1 MSNRDPEQDDK
12 RLPSYV
18 VAIGASAGG
27 LNALEEFFDHMP
39 AASGMAFVVI
49 QHLSPDFKS
58 LMDDLLARHTRM
70 PIHRVS
76 NGIPLEPDSIYL
88 IPPKSHM
95 TVTDGHLYLT
105 GRGESQ
111 HVDLPIDI
119 FLHSLAKDAG
129 DRAIGIILSGT
140 GSDGSRGIVSV
151 HEKGGLILVQAPE
164 SSQFDGMPRNAV
176 ATGVVD
182 FVLAPESMPHVLVE
196 YAANPLAVRSRART
210 DLEVFADEGE
220 FAGVF
225 ALLRR
230 HYNLD
235 FSKYKGATV
244 GRRISR
250 RMDFR
255 QIPEVA
261 DYVAILSG
269 DPGELDALYADL
281 LIGVTEFFRDSQAFA
296 CLEEQVLPALF
307 SRLSD
312 MDDLR
317 VWSAGCA
324 TGEEAYSLA
333 ILLIEQAERRGFTGK
348 MTVFATDVHK
358 RSLDIA
364 SQGVYDRDCLS
375 KVSPERLARFFKR
388 EGDNHY
394 RVSNDLRKAVVFA
407 AHNLLSDP
415 PFTKVDLICCRNLL
429 IYFQPGA
436 QEKVIALFH
445 FALKKDGILFLGSSE
460 GLGSF
465 AAEFETIA
473 SQYKLYRKIRDL
485 KLAIDLDQSRPM
497 SGQRLPQLQ
506 LGAPPGR
513 LVSIDRQLLADYD
526 TLLRRALPPGVLIDE
541 HRKILHYFGAVAEF
555 LKTPQGRAEND
566 LLQLAADNLQIAL
579 STGLQ
584 RAGKTGQRHVMRN
597 VRVPRGDA
605 ERLIDLIIDPLPDDK
620 SRSTHYHVTF
630 ERIREVEAVAA
641 PPVEP
646 LGESDTDRFDS
657 AGHYRQHITDLE
669 LELQSTR
676 ENLQTTVEELQTS
689 NEELQATNEELLAAN
704 EELQSTNEELH
715 SVNEELYSVNAE
727 FERKN
732 LELKQL
738 NTDHDNLLTSI
749 DIGTVF
755 LDRDLRIRKFNPAIA
770 AFFKLLP
777 QDLGRPIDHIAYQL
791 ASQDE
796 MLADIRSVLDSGA
809 PAVREVAT
817 RDGNWLL
824 KRIVPFRTEAGAV
837 EGVVLTFTDITKV
850 KEAELLGLR
859 LNEELEAKV
868 RQRTLDLEREIVE
881 RQIAERQAAV
891 SRDHYLSILKDAP
904 ALIWRAGLDG
914 RCDWFNDT
922 WLAFTGRTMEQE
934 AGEGW
939 AEGVHPEDL
948 HRCLRTYTQAFERR
962 EPFEMEYR
970 LRRHDGIYRWIV
982 DIGRPFFAI
991 GGAFAGYIG
1000 YCFDIDDRKVNEFQM
1015 QRNQLRLES
1024 LLTVSQFAGED
1035 IQQLLELTLSE
1046 ALALTA
1052 SPIGYLYHYDETSR
1066 QFTLNSWSG
1075 KVMEQCTVIDPQT
1088 CYELDKTGLWGE
1100 VVRQRQPLLLNDFQ
1114 AEHPLK
1120 KGYPAGHVEL
1130 KRFLSVPIFDREVIV
1145 GVIAV
1150 ANKEEPYEAND
1161 LLQLRLLS
1169 DAAWKIAERQRD
1181 EQRLK
1186 KAKEEADAA
1195 NRAKSEFLANMS
1207 HEIRTPMN
1215 GVLGMC
1221 QLLAMT
1227 ELTGEQREYVDTLQV
1242 SSDNL
1247 LSIINDI
1254 LDLSKIEANKVDLA
1268 TEEFNPVRCLEHVAR
1283 IQRPLLESK
1292 GVGLT
1297 VDLAGDIPQLA
1308 LGDELRVQQ
1317 ILLNLLSNAV
1327 KFTHKDGVVVLRA
1340 RVAGHRA
1347 DAVDLRVEV
1356 RDTGIGIAP
1365 DAHEKIFEP
1374 FSQED
1379 GSITR
1384 QFGGTGLG
1392 LTISRRLAELMGG
1405 SIVVDSAPGTGSC
1418 FTVTLPLA
1426 LGRGPLAAEVAGR
1439 ESGASPEV
1447 PPLRVLLVDD
1457 HPINGKYESTLIG
1470 KLGHQVSIAQ
1480 NGEECLALLSR
1491 EIFDLVLMDIQMPVM
1506 NGEQALR
1513 AIRASQKPEVSALPV
1528 IALTA
1533 YAMDGERNRFIE
1545 GGFDGYLS
1553 KPLVVEELVREVQ
1566 RVMAQRSDS
1575 GIPAS
1580 EGL

>member
-1 MSNRDPEQDDK
+1 MNDSATEHPGGT
-12 RLPSYV
+12 LVPSYI

-27 LNALEEFFDHMP
+27 LNALEQFFDNMP
-39 AASGMAFVVI
+39 ANSGMAFVVI

-70 PIHRVS
+70 SIHRVS
-76 NGIPLEPDSIYL
+76 NGIPLVADSIYL
-88 IPPKSHM
+88 IPPKAHM

-105 GRGESQ
+105 GKSESQ

-129 DRAIGIILSGT
+129 ERSIGIILSGT

-151 HEKGGLILVQAPE
+151 HEKGGLVLVQSPE
-164 SSQFDGMPRNAV
+164 SSQFDGMPRTAV

-182 FVLAPESMPHVLVE
+182 FVLTPEAMPRILVE
-196 YAANPLAVRSRART
+196 YAANPLAVRARART
-210 DLEVFADEGE
+210 DLGVFVEEGE

-296 CLEEQVLPALF
+296 FLEQQTVPALF
-307 SRLSD
+307 NALHPKE
-312 MDDLR
+312 DLR

-333 ILLIEQAERRGFTGK
+333 ILLIEQAERSGFTGK

-358 RSLDIA
+358 RSLDVA
-364 SQGVYDRDCLS
+364 SHGVYDRECLS
-375 KVSPERLARFFKR
+375 KVSPDRLKRFFR
-388 EGDNHY
+388 QEGDHHY
-394 RVSNDLRKAVVFA
+394 RVSNELRKVVVFA
-407 AHNLLSDP
+407 AHNLLNDP

-465 AAEFETIA
+465 AAEFEVIA
-473 SQYKLYRKIRDL
+473 FQHKLYRKLRDL
-485 KLAIDLDQSRPM
+485 KLAIDLDPSRPLN
-497 SGQRLPQLQ
+497 GQRLPQLQ

-526 TLLRRALPPGVLIDE
+526 MLLRRALPPGVLIDE
-541 HRKILHYFGAVAEF
+541 HRKIIHYFGAVAEF
-555 LKTPQGRAEND
+555 LKPPQGRAESD
-566 LLQLAADNLQIAL
+566 LLQLAGDNLHIAL

-584 RAGKTGQRHVMRN
+584 RVIKTGQRHVTRN
-597 VRVPRGDA
+597 VRVQRGAA
-605 ERLIDLIIDPLPDDK
+605 EVLIDLTIDPLPDDK
-620 SRSTHYHVTF
+620 SRSCHYHITF
-630 ERIREVEAVAA
+630 ERIREVEAVA
-641 PPVEP
+641 PPPMAAEE
-646 LGESDTDRFDS
+646 GGADGFDS
-657 AGHYRQHITDLE
+657 AGHYRRHIADLE

-715 SVNEELYSVNAE
+715 SVNEELFSVNAE

-749 DIGTVF
+749 DIGTIF
-755 LDRDLRIRKFNPAIA
+755 LDRGLRIRRFNPAIA

-777 QDLGRPIDHIAYQL
+777 QDIGRPIDHIAYHL
-791 ASQDE
+791 TSQEE
-796 MLADIRSVLDSGA
+796 MLADIQSVLASGA
-809 PAVREVAT
+809 PTDREVAT
-817 RDGNWLL
+817 REGGWLL

-837 EGVVLTFTDITKV
+837 EGVVLTFTDITKI
-850 KEAELLGLR
+850 KAAELLSLR
-859 LNEELEAKV
+859 INEELEAKV
-868 RQRTLDLEREIVE
+868 RQRTLDLEREVVE
-881 RQIAERQAAV
+881 RQHAERQAAEA
-891 SRDHYLSILKDAP
+891 RDHYLSILKNAP

-922 WLAFTGRTMEQE
+922 WLEFTGRTVEQE
-934 AGEGW
+934 FGDGW
-939 AEGVHPEDL
+939 ADGVHPEDVQ
-948 HRCLRTYTQAFERR
+948 RCLDTYLQAFGRQ

-970 LRRHDGIYRWIV
+970 LRRHDGVYRWIL
-982 DIGRPFFAI
+982 DIGRPFTQLD
-991 GGAFAGYIG
+991 GMFAGYIG
-1000 YCFDIDDRKVNEFQM
+1000 YCFDIHDRKVIEAQM

-1024 LLTVSQFAGED
+1024 LLRVAQNDAAD
-1035 IQQLLELTLSE
+1035 LQKLLTQVLEEALTLTESK
-1046 ALALTA
+1046 L
-1052 SPIGYLYHYDETSR
+1052 GYLYHYDEETR
-1066 QFTLNSWSG
+1066 LFTLNSWSG
-1075 KVMEQCTVIDPQT
+1075 TVMAECAVIDPQT
-1088 CYELDKTGLWGE
+1088 CYELDKTGIWGE
-1100 VVRQRQPLLLNDFQ
+1100 VVRQRQPILLNDFQ
-1114 AEHPLK
+1114 AGHPLK

-1130 KRFLSVPIFDREVIV
+1130 QRYLSVPIFDRETLV

-1150 ANKEEPYEAND
+1150 ANKGEPYDASD
-1161 LLQLRLLS
+1161 LLQLQLLS
-1169 DAAWKIAERQRD
+1169 DAAWKIVARQRN
-1181 EQRLK
+1181 EQILQ

-1195 NRAKSEFLANMS
+1195 NRAKSQFLANMS

-1215 GVLGMC
+1215 GVIGMS

-1227 ELTGEQREYVDTLQV
+1227 EMTAEQREYVEILKV
-1242 SSDNL
+1242 SSSNL
-1247 LSIINDI
+1247 LAIIDDL
-1254 LDLSKIEANKVDLA
+1254 LDLSKIEADKFSLES
-1268 TEEFNPVRCLEHVAR
+1268 EEFSLAQCLTHLAKT
-1283 IQRPLLESK
+1283 QKPLLDNK
-1292 GVGLT
+1292 GLT
-1297 VDLAGDIPQLA
+1297 LHVEVAQDIPDVL

-1327 KFTHKDGVVVLRA
+1327 KFTPQGGVSLTASVIGRHPGFVDVQ
-1340 RVAGHRA
+1340 VA
-1347 DAVDLRVEV
+1347 VQ
-1356 RDTGIGIAP
+1356 DTGIGIAP
-1365 DAHEKIFEP
+1365 EAQEKIFEP

-1392 LTISRRLAELMGG
+1392 LTISRRLAEMMGG
-1405 SIVVDSAPGTGSC
+1405 SLVVDSVPGSGSC
-1418 FTVTLPLA
+1418 FTVTLPFA
-1426 LGRGPLAAEVAGR
+1426 LPGEPAAQSTPAAEDWTAPQ
-1439 ESGASPEV
+1439 GA
-1447 PPLRVLLVDD
+1447 PLRILLVDD
-1457 HPINGKYESTLIG
+1457 HPINSRYESTLIA
-1470 KLGHQVSIAQ
+1470 KLGHEVVVAH
-1480 NGEECLALLSR
+1480 NGEECLAALAR
-1491 EIFDLVLMDIQMPVM
+1491 ADFDLILLDIQMPVM
-1506 NGEQALR
+1506 DGEETLHVLR
-1513 AIRASQKPEVSALPV
+1513 TGRRSELHRLPV

-1533 YAMDGERNRFIE
+1533 YALDSERNRFIDQ
-1545 GGFDGYLS
+1545 GFDGYLS
-1553 KPLVVEELVREVQ
+1553 KPLVVDELIREMQ
-1566 RVMAQRSDS
+1566 RVMGQRLQGGDQR
-1575 GIPAS
+1575 GGGA
-1580 EGL
+1580 